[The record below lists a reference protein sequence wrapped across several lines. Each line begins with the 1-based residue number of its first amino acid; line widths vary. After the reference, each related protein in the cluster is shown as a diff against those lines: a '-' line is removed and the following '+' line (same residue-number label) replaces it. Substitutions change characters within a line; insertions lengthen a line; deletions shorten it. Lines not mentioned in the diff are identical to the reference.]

1 MPRGIISR
9 QGTNGHDKSGGAMQ
23 QVASS
28 KKYQDGIQVFWSGAG
43 DPNGD
48 FYSYDDLINQK
59 INVFDLLIHP
69 GIYRIDP
76 DQHRIDSTV

>member
-1 MPRGIISR
+1 
-9 QGTNGHDKSGGAMQ
+9 MQ

-28 KKYQDGIQVFWSGAG
+28 RKYQDGIQVFWSSAG

-48 FYSYDDLINQK
+48 FYSYEDLINQK

-69 GIYRIDP
+69 AIYRIDP
-76 DQHRIDSTV
+76 DQHRIESTV

>member
-1 MPRGIISR
+1 
-9 QGTNGHDKSGGAMQ
+9 MQ

-69 GIYRIDP
+69 GIYRIRPGPAQDRFDGVTFRGTTLWSRKKTP
-76 DQHRIDSTV
+76 LMR